1 MIAEPSSPAAPVGQQ
16 GTSRAR
22 RRAGC
27 GARRVARGPLPIDYG
42 DGPLAVLDQPTRD

>member
-22 RRAGC
+22 HRAGC
-27 GARRVARGPLPIDYG
+27 RARRVARGPLPIDYG
-42 DGPLAVLDQPTRD
+42 DDLSPSLTNP